1 MQKLR
6 IEYWDLI
13 RDVRPEDLVFIDET
27 GVNLA
32 MVRMYGRALQG
43 QRAYGERP
51 YYHSKNITLIGAI
64 SLTGWVG
71 AMTIDGGTN
80 GDIFKFYIENILLP
94 NLWSGAC
101 VVMDNL
107 PAHKVDGVRE
117 LIESKGGHLIY
128 LSPYSPEFN
137 PIENCWSKI
146 KQCLRSAA
154 ARSREMLDSAITFSL
169 DSITLKEIHN
179 WFAHCCYCTS

>member
-1 MQKLR
+1 M
-6 IEYWDLI
+6 I
-13 RDVRPEDLVFIDET
+13 RDVHPEDLVFIDET

-32 MVRMYGRALQG
+32 MVRMYARAPQG

-51 YYHSKNITLIGAI
+51 YYHSQNITLIGAI
-64 SLTGWVG
+64 SLAGWVG

-80 GDIFKFYIENILLP
+80 GDIFNIKFENILLP
-94 NLWSGAC
+94 NLWEGAC

-107 PAHKVDGVRE
+107 PAHKVDGVRQ
-117 LIESKGGHLIY
+117 LIENKGARLIY

-137 PIENCWSKI
+137 PIENCWSKV

-154 ARSREMLDSAITFSL
+154 ARSTEILDSAITSSL
-169 DSITLKEIHN
+169 DPITLQEIHN
-179 WFAHCCYCTS
+179 WFIHCCYCTS